1 MEIDLYEYKTTL
13 KKLENDDFI
22 ELAENKGVAVIEV
35 GKTKKEIDKKL
46 MAKGYKKGERVLVI
60 IQ

>member
-22 ELAENKGVAVIEV
+22 EIAENKGVAVIEV

>member
-46 MAKGYKKGERVLVI
+46 LKEGYKKGDKVLVI